1 MKDTSKVALDSIQSM
16 LDFIRSN
23 ERQSQDKY
31 MVILL
36 AFNSVIVDKKRF
48 NTREEAKAYA
58 DELDFLTS
66 IVCQEGDYHVEVKRP
81 SPYF

>member
-31 MVILL
+31 MVIFL
-36 AFNSVIVDKKRF
+36 AFDSVIVDKRRF

-58 DELDFLTS
+58 MRTRCLTS
-66 IVCQEGDYHVEVKRP
+66 IVCQEGDYHVEEKQKLQL
-81 SPYF
+81 